1 MPSFPDPGNTAVFT
15 TKFVL
20 FEKKDITRV
29 YHDEEDGAWQFFSD
43 DPFENYEDVAKSV
56 ALDEIVSLDKTVLE
70 IADLPMGS
78 CAVRESRFTSWRIF
92 KDV

>member
-43 DPFENYEDVAKSV
+43 DPFENYEDVAKVV

-70 IADLPMGS
+70 IADLPMGC
-78 CAVRESRFTSWRIF
+78 CAVRESRYTDWRIF
-92 KDV
+92 KNV